1 MRFSSRYSSIAACD
15 GPTVSGFWAW
25 GKTKMAKKSMLSGQS
40 DLICA
45 LRMGSIGPPTV
56 ENRQAEVEILGLS
69 WCCNCHEY

>member
-1 MRFSSRYSSIAACD
+1 
-15 GPTVSGFWAW
+15 
-25 GKTKMAKKSMLSGQS
+25 MAKKSMLSGQS